1 MVIATYQRR
10 SLLERTLPTVLRQ
23 RFDPTQFEV
32 IVVVDGSSDGTV
44 EMLAS
49 VQSPCGLRVLTQ
61 ANHGQGT
68 AMNAGAAV
76 ARGELLMFLA
86 DDVVCSPELIEQ
98 HVSAHREL
106 ADAVVFGPV
115 RVAPDAPRS
124 GTSLLMREWA
134 DRYFDLLDGGQ
145 EPSWPAHTFVAHNS
159 SLRRA
164 TFLEEGGF
172 DAGFAR
178 MSEDAE
184 LGTRLWKRGTRF
196 VYRRE
201 AVAHHVYARSS
212 EHFIDAEAE
221 RYGRAE
227 VRMARKHPE
236 YRLHCTVANLGHG
249 PWHRRLVRQLLVRAP
264 LAVDRPLAFGCAIA
278 ERFSWS
284 DTALRLAARLLKV
297 RWRVR
302 VLAAARRET
311 GSWKALAAEF
321 GRTLPVLLYHHVGP
335 PARLR
340 GLSIDPP
347 RFRRDM
353 NVLASLGYEA
363 ITPRQWEAWR
373 LQASPLPP
381 RPVLITLD
389 DGYADTC
396 RYVAPVLATHDYP
409 AVMFVV
415 SGLVG
420 RTNEW
425 DERVGGPSIKLATWD
440 ALRKLA
446 ATNVELGSHGRS
458 HRSFAG
464 LAPDELRA
472 EISSSKEELS
482 AVTSP
487 VSSLA
492 YPFGHAPADAVALVK
507 QSYSLAFTTEPG
519 INDLSTDPHRLRR
532 IMVQPNTIP
541 MDLWLQLRLGFS
553 PLLRSRALVA
563 RLRSRLRGA

>member
-1 MVIATYQRR
+1 MIATCQRR
-10 SLLERTLPTVLRQ
+10 TLMERTLPTVVRQ
-23 RFDPTQFEV
+23 RFDPTQFEIV
-32 IVVVDGSSDGTV
+32 VVVDGSSDGTI

-49 VQSPCGLRVLTQ
+49 TQSPCALRVITQ
-61 ANHGQGT
+61 AKDGLGA
-68 AMNAGAAV
+68 AMNAGVAAT
-76 ARGELLMFLA
+76 RGEIVLLLA
-86 DDVVCSPELIEQ
+86 DDLVCSPELIDQ
-98 HVSAHREL
+98 HVSAHRGL

-115 RVAPDAPRS
+115 RIAPDAPRS
-124 GTSLLMREWA
+124 GTALLKREWA
-134 DRYFDLLDGGQ
+134 DRYFDLLDAGQ
-145 EPSWPAHTFVAHNS
+145 EPSWPAHAFVAGNC

-164 TFLEEGGF
+164 TFLSEGGF
-172 DAGFAR
+172 DADVAR

-196 VYRRE
+196 VYRHE
-201 AVAHHVYARSS
+201 AVAHHLYTRSS

-227 VRMARKHPE
+227 VRMARRHPE
-236 YRLHCTVANLGHG
+236 YRPHCTVATLGRG

-264 LAVDRPLAFGCAIA
+264 RPVDRPLAIVCAIA

-284 DTALRLAARLLKV
+284 DGALRVAARLLQV
-297 RWRVR
+297 RWRIR
-302 VLAAARRET
+302 VLAAARREA

-321 GRTLPVLLYHHVGP
+321 GRRLPVLLYHHVGP
-335 PARLR
+335 PAGLG
-340 GLSIDPP
+340 GLSIDPA

-353 NVLASLGYEA
+353 SVLAGLGYEA

-381 RPVLITLD
+381 RPVLITFD

-396 RYVAPVLATHDYP
+396 AYVPPVLERYGYP
-409 AVMFVV
+409 AAMFVV

-425 DERVGGPSIKLATWD
+425 DERLGRPSLRLATWD
-440 ALRKLA
+440 ALRRLEA
-446 ATNVELGSHGRS
+446 ANVELGSHGRS
-458 HRSFAG
+458 HRSFVG
-464 LAPDELRA
+464 LAPDELRG

-519 INDLSTDPHRLRR
+519 INDLSTDPLRLRR

-553 PLLRSRALVA
+553 PLLRSRAFVA